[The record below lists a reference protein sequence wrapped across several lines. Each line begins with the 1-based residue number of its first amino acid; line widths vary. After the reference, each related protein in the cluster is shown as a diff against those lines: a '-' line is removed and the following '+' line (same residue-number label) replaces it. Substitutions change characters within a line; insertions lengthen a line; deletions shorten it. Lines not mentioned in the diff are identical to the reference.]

1 MIQTNYT
8 WESDLSK
15 LTDEQIDS
23 AIEFKREEYGNI
35 YNKYRE
41 LVEETIKS
49 FLPSWKIDFFARDR
63 FTIVRPGDTRRL
75 GIDVY
80 HGFNWFKNNEFTFEI
95 NPSCVG
101 TFKINALTNEG
112 EYYKAIG
119 TILSDTSFMTTLHSQ
134 LLEFAEQNQGPYESL
149 HVLQSERDG
158 RARLT
163 EINKK
168 REELVKLTENIKP
181 SFKDAKKLK
190 NNSKTRL
197 YTVIKKGVTSK
208 DSNATYYGRPVKVV
222 SAADVINPIYEEMCK
237 HNQEAG
243 ISVYDMVEAHLIKFT
258 L

>member
-1 MIQTNYT
+1 MTQTNYT

-75 GIDVY
+75 GIDIY
-80 HGFNWFKNNEFTFEI
+80 HGFDWFKNNEFKFEI
-95 NPSCVG
+95 NPCCVG

-119 TILSDTSFMTTLHSQ
+119 TILSDTSFMTTLYKQ

-149 HVLQSERDG
+149 AVLQSERDG
-158 RARLT
+158 RARLV

-190 NNSKTRL
+190 NDISTRL
-197 YTVIKKGVTSK
+197 YAVVEKGVTSEN
-208 DSNATYYGRPVKVV
+208 SNATYYGRPVKVV
-222 SAADVINPIYEEMCK
+222 SAADVYGPIQAEMLK
-237 HNQEAG
+237 HNKECGAYD
-243 ISVYDMVEAHLIKFT
+243 YDMVEAHLIKFT